1 MPTSS
6 RAESTVPARSQE
18 KGVFCEVATYEL
30 AATAASTTIN
40 MVHVA
45 AGTTVIDGYISFDD
59 CGTGATVDVGDGSDV
74 DRFIDGADVSTAAGT
89 VRFNTGA
96 GGLTF
101 PYTYSADDTV
111 DILTLGAETTG
122 TIRLVLFL
130 TREAVDLT

>member
-1 MPTSS
+1 MPNSD
-6 RAESTVPARSQE
+6 RAATGVPARSQE

-40 MVHVA
+40 MIKVE
-45 AGTTVIDGYISFDD
+45 AGTTVLDGYIIYDD

-74 DRFIDGADVSTAAGT
+74 DRFIDGADVSTAAGLS
-89 VRFNTGA
+89 RFAVGA

-101 PYTYSADDTV
+101 PYTYAADDTI

-122 TIRLVLFL
+122 TITLVAFL
-130 TREAVDLT
+130 TRELVDLT